1 MRTVRQHWVC
11 ITLKMRTPQNYVKNA
26 DTTEAY
32 FNKSH
37 LLRRVRFNKRRFESY
52 SELVDNIHG
61 TFNDDLNI
69 NDFVQDLHLEAILRA
84 FKMVYS

>member
-1 MRTVRQHWVC
+1 MLTVRQHWVC

-37 LLRRVRFNKRRFESY
+37 LLRRVRFNK
-52 SELVDNIHG
+52 V
-61 TFNDDLNI
+61 I
-69 NDFVQDLHLEAILRA
+69 NYLENFVQLAVIRDIVSLKLKSNNAILD
-84 FKMVYS
+84 KIE